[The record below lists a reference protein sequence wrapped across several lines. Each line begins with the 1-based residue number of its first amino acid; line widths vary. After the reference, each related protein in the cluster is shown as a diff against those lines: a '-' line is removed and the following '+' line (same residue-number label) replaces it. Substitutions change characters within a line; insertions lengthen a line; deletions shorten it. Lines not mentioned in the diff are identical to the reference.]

1 MWMRRY
7 FSYIDRIVLVML
19 VVVGSWFVHTW
30 IDQAPSFVPVPLT
43 DRNLVRGIWGVEPEG
58 AWTNGYAQIGVNRH
72 AWAPWSIVQFRWK
85 QPPTGPVDA
94 TIQSGNTV
102 VTAAPT
108 LAWRTVHL
116 LLPQP
121 QQRTDMVLRSTTQRV
136 EGDRRDLG
144 VFLAAI
150 QIQRFG
156 QPSAL
161 HLLRVLDY
169 ALPLLAAAVWL
180 WRSRWLGIAV
190 WIGLFTLYGTMLH
203 QELQVGMANPAL
215 LLDDTGRYVVSVAML
230 VWAWLDRSHQ
240 LLPPQTTGRRFGLD
254 VMRAVAVL
262 CVIVAHFT
270 PLMVAEWRTVRD
282 VFRWFV
288 YLGAIGVDIFFA
300 LSGYLIGGILWRNL
314 HRLNQPQVVQ
324 RFWMRRWL
332 RTLPAAYVS
341 ALVVWLVAAPQNIRD
356 YLSSIVFL
364 GTINPYYVTTELGFW
379 WSLGAEEV
387 FYFFFP
393 LVISLLMAVMR
404 KERAWV
410 GGLLIFGVTSM
421 VIRAIL
427 QRILPEEVVG
437 NIEFAIYA
445 RLDSMIWGV
454 LLAWIRQVR
463 PQWFD
468 GLAQYG
474 FAPGM
479 IVFWLGY
486 MLLLEQGRW
495 YGVAIFAGHILTT
508 TGAALLIPAM
518 EHVRT
523 LGWRSLDRMISW
535 VALVSYS
542 AYLYHIM
549 MVNRLERSFGAA
561 QDYWTMGLM
570 AIGYLAMTFVASWL
584 SYRFVEEPVLRWRD
598 THYPEHTSPSR

>member
-1 MWMRRY
+1 MRR
-7 FSYIDRIVLVML
+7 FFAYIDRIVLVL
-19 VVVGSWFVHTW
+19 AVIVGSWCIHLW
-30 IDQAPSFVPVPLT
+30 IDRAPSSVSIALT
-43 DRNLVRGIWGVEPEG
+43 DRALVRGIWGVEPEG
-58 AWTNGYAQIGVNRH
+58 AWTNGYALIDSNRH
-72 AWAPWSIVQFRWK
+72 SWVPWSVVQFRWK
-85 QPPTGPVDA
+85 QPPPGPVEA
-94 TIQSGNTV
+94 TLQSGQTTI
-102 VTAAPT
+102 TAAPT

-121 QQRTDMVLRSTTQRV
+121 AQRTDLLIASTTQRV

-144 VFLAAI
+144 VFLADI
-150 QIQRFG
+150 TIQRFG
-156 QPSAL
+156 QPPGS
-161 HLLRVLDY
+161 HVVRVLDY

-180 WRSRWLGIAV
+180 WRSRWLGVVV
-190 WIGLFTLYGTMLH
+190 WIGLYALYGTMLH

-215 LLDDTGRYVVSVAML
+215 LLDDTGRYLVSVVVLA
-230 VWAWLDRSHQ
+230 WAWFDRGRTLQPVQS
-240 LLPPQTTGRRFGLD
+240 TGRRFGLD

-262 CVIVAHFT
+262 SVIVAHFT
-270 PLMVAEWRTVRD
+270 PLMVAEWRTERD

-341 ALVVWLVAAPQNIRD
+341 ALVVWLIAAPQNIRD
-356 YLSSIVFL
+356 YLLSIVFL

-379 WSLGAEEV
+379 WSLGAEEA

-393 LVISLLMAVMR
+393 LVISLLMGVMR

-410 GGLLIFGVTSM
+410 GGLLIFGLTSM
-421 VIRAIL
+421 LIRVIM
-427 QRILPEEVVG
+427 QMVLPEAVVG

-454 LLAWIRQVR
+454 LLAWMRNVR

-468 GLAQYG
+468 RVAKYG
-474 FAPGM
+474 FGPGM

-495 YGVAIFAGHILTT
+495 YGVAIFAGHMLTT
-508 TGAALLIPAM
+508 TGAALVIPAM

-523 LGWRSLDRMISW
+523 SGWRGLDRMISW

-549 MVNRLERSFGAA
+549 MVNRLERSIGPSA
-561 QDYWTMGLM
+561 DYPMMVLM
-570 AIGYLAMTFVASWL
+570 AVVYLAMTFGISWL

-598 THYPEHTSPSR
+598 ARYPEHAPPQS

>member
-1 MWMRRY
+1 MRRF
-7 FSYIDRIVLVML
+7 FSYIDRITLILL
-19 VVVGSWFVHTW
+19 VVIGSWCIHVW
-30 IDQAPSFVPVPLT
+30 IDHAPSSVSIPLT
-43 DRNLVRGIWGVEPEG
+43 DRERVRGIWGVETEG
-58 AWTNGYAQIGVNRH
+58 AWTNGYALIDVNRH
-72 AWAPWSIVQFRWK
+72 RWEPWSTVQFRWK

-94 TIQSGNTV
+94 TLQSGQTTV
-102 VTAAPT
+102 TGAPT

-121 QQRTDMVLRSTTQRV
+121 AQRTDLVVSSTTQRV
-136 EGDRRDLG
+136 DGDRRDLG
-144 VFLAAI
+144 VFLADI
-150 QIQRFG
+150 TIQRFG
-156 QPSAL
+156 QPL
-161 HLLRVLDY
+161 VPHLIRVLDY
-169 ALPLLAAAVWL
+169 ALPLVAGAVWL

-190 WIGLFTLYGTMLH
+190 WLGLGALYGTMLH
-203 QELQVGMANPAL
+203 QELQVGMANPML
-215 LLDDTGRYVVSVAML
+215 LLDDTGRYAASVVMVL
-230 VWAWLDRSHQ
+230 WAWVDGRRS
-240 LLPPQTTGRRFGLD
+240 LEVMQTTGRRFGLD

-262 CVIVAHFT
+262 SVIVAHFT
-270 PLMVAEWRTVRD
+270 PLMVTEWRTERD

-314 HRLNQPQVVQ
+314 HRLHQPQVLH

-341 ALVVWLVAAPQNIRD
+341 AVVVWLIAAPQNIRD
-356 YLSSIVFL
+356 YLASIVFL
-364 GTINPYYVTTELGFW
+364 GTMNPYYVTTELGFW
-379 WSLGAEEV
+379 WSLGAEEA

-393 LVISLLMAVMR
+393 LVISLLMGVMR

-421 VIRAIL
+421 LIRAVL
-427 QRILPEEVVG
+427 QIILPEEVVG

-454 LLAWIRQVR
+454 LLAWIRHVR

-468 GLAQYG
+468 RLAQYG

-486 MLLLEQGRW
+486 MLLLEQWRW
-495 YGVAIFAGHILTT
+495 YGVAIFAGHMLTT

-523 LGWRSLDRMISW
+523 LGWRGFDRIISW

-549 MVNRLERSFGAA
+549 MAHRLERSFGSAT
-561 QDYWTMGLM
+561 DYPMMIAL
-570 AIGYLAMTFVASWL
+570 AVAYLVMTFVASWL
-584 SYRFVEEPVLRWRD
+584 SYRFVEAPVLRWRD
-598 THYPEHTSPSR
+598 ARYPEQAPPQS

>member
-1 MWMRRY
+1 MRRF
-7 FSYIDRIVLVML
+7 FSYSDRLVLIMV
-19 VVVGSWFVHTW
+19 VVVGSWFIHTW
-30 IDQAPSFVPVPLT
+30 IDHAPSSVPIPLT
-43 DRNLVRGIWGVEPEG
+43 DRSLVRGIWGVEPEG
-58 AWTNGYAQIGVNRH
+58 AWTNGYALINVHRH
-72 AWAPWSIVQFRWK
+72 TWSPWSVMQFKWK
-85 QPPTGPVDA
+85 QPPTGPVAA
-94 TIQSGNTV
+94 TIQSGQTTV
-102 VTAAPT
+102 VASPS

-121 QQRTDMVLRSTTQRV
+121 AHRTDLLLASTTQRV
-136 EGDRRDLG
+136 EGDRRNLG
-144 VFLAAI
+144 VFVADI
-150 QIQRFG
+150 HIQRFG
-156 QPSAL
+156 QPLGL
-161 HLLRVLDY
+161 HLVRVLDY

-180 WRSRWLGIAV
+180 WRSRWLGVVV
-190 WIGLFTLYGTMLH
+190 WLGLFGLYGTMLH
-203 QELQVGMANPAL
+203 QELQIGMANPAL
-215 LLDDTGRYVVSVAML
+215 LLDDTGRYVVSAAMIG
-230 VWAWLDRSHQ
+230 WAWLDGRRV
-240 LLPPQTTGRRFGLD
+240 LPPTQTTGRRFGLD

-270 PLMVAEWRTVRD
+270 PLMVAEWRTERD

-314 HRLNQPQVVQ
+314 HRLREQQVVR
-324 RFWMRRWL
+324 RFWVRRWL

-341 ALVVWLVAAPQNIRD
+341 ALVVWLIAAPQNIRD
-356 YLSSIVFL
+356 YLASIVFL
-364 GTINPYYVTTELGFW
+364 GTTNPYYVTTELGFW
-379 WSLGAEEV
+379 WSLGAEEA

-410 GGLLIFGVTSM
+410 GGLLIFGMTSM
-421 VIRAIL
+421 LIRVIL
-427 QRILPEEVVG
+427 QMVLPEEVVG

-454 LLAWIRQVR
+454 LLAWMRQVR

-468 GLAQYG
+468 RIAQFG

-495 YGVAIFAGHILTT
+495 YGVAIFAGHMLTT
-508 TGAALLIPAM
+508 TGAALIIPAM

-523 LGWRSLDRMISW
+523 LGWRGIDRIISW

-549 MVNRLERSFGAA
+549 MADRLERSFGAA
-561 QDYWTMGLM
+561 GDYSTMALM
-570 AIGYLAMTFVASWL
+570 AIAYLVMTFVVSWL

-598 THYPEHTSPSR
+598 ARYPEHAPPPS

>member
-1 MWMRRY
+1 M
-7 FSYIDRIVLVML
+7 
-19 VVVGSWFVHTW
+19 
-30 IDQAPSFVPVPLT
+30 
-43 DRNLVRGIWGVEPEG
+43 RGIWGVEAEG
-58 AWTNGYAQIGVNRH
+58 AWTNGYALVDVNRH
-72 AWAPWSIVQFRWK
+72 AWAPWSIAQFRWK
-85 QPPTGPVDA
+85 QPPTGPVDV
-94 TIQSGNTV
+94 TLQSGQTTSNGS
-102 VTAAPT
+102 PT
-108 LAWRTVHL
+108 LAWRSVQL

-121 QQRTDMVLRSTTQRV
+121 TNRTDMVIASTTQRV
-136 EGDRRDLG
+136 DGDRRDLG
-144 VFLAAI
+144 VFLADI

-156 QPSAL
+156 QPFAL

-169 ALPLLAAAVWL
+169 ALPLLAGAVWL
-180 WRSRWLGIAV
+180 WRSRWLGIVV
-190 WIGLFTLYGTMLH
+190 WAGLFAVYGTMLY
-203 QELQVGMANPAL
+203 QELQVGIVNPAL
-215 LLDDTGRYVVSVAML
+215 LLDTTGRYGVSMIML
-230 VWAWLDRSHQ
+230 IWAWFDRHR
-240 LLPPQTTGRRFGLD
+240 LLQSMQTTGRRFGLD

-270 PLMVAEWRTVRD
+270 PLMVVEWRTERD
-282 VFRWFV
+282 IFRWFV

-314 HRLNQPQVVQ
+314 HRLHQPTVVR

-341 ALVVWLVAAPQNIRD
+341 ALVVWLIAAPQNIRD
-356 YLSSIVFL
+356 YLASIVFL

-410 GGLLIFGVTSM
+410 GGLLIFGITSM
-421 VIRAIL
+421 VIRAVL
-427 QRILPEEVVG
+427 QIVLPEEVVG

-454 LLAWIRQVR
+454 LLAWMRQVR

-468 GLAQYG
+468 RLAQYG

-495 YGVAIFAGHILTT
+495 YGIAIFAGHMLTT
-508 TGAALLIPAM
+508 TGAALIIPAM

-523 LGWRSLDRMISW
+523 LGWRGLDRVISW
-535 VALVSYS
+535 IALVSYS

-549 MVNRLERSFGAA
+549 MADRLERSFGAA
-561 QDYWTMGLM
+561 IDYVMMAGL
-570 AIGYLAMTFVASWL
+570 AVAYLMMTFVISWL
-584 SYRFVEEPVLRWRD
+584 SYRFVEEPILRWRD
-598 THYPEHTSPSR
+598 ARYPEHVPPPN

>member
-1 MWMRRY
+1 MRRF
-7 FSYIDRIVLVML
+7 FSYIDRIILVLL
-19 VVVGSWFVHTW
+19 VLMGSWCIHVW
-30 IDQAPSFVPVPLT
+30 IDQAPSSVSIPLSN
-43 DRNLVRGIWGVEPEG
+43 RELVRGIWGVEPEG
-58 AWTNGYAQIGVNRH
+58 AWTNGYALIDVNRH
-72 AWAPWSIVQFRWK
+72 NWAPWSTVQFRWK

-94 TIQSGNTV
+94 TLHSGQTTV
-102 VTAAPT
+102 SGSPT

-121 QQRTDMVLRSTTQRV
+121 SQRTDMVLMSTTQRV
-136 EGDRRDLG
+136 DGDRRDLG
-144 VFLAAI
+144 VFLADI

-156 QPSAL
+156 QPL
-161 HLLRVLDY
+161 VPHLTRVLDY
-169 ALPLLAAAVWL
+169 ALPLLAGAVWL
-180 WRSRWLGIAV
+180 WRSRWLGIVV
-190 WIGLFTLYGTMLH
+190 WLGLFGLYGTMLH
-203 QELQVGMANPAL
+203 QELQVGMANPML
-215 LLDDTGRYVVSVAML
+215 LLDDTGRYVVSAVML
-230 VWAWLDRSHQ
+230 AWAWADRRRSLQ
-240 LLPPQTTGRRFGLD
+240 SMQTTGRRFGLD
-254 VMRAVAVL
+254 AMRAVAVL

-270 PLMVAEWRTVRD
+270 PLMVFEWRTERD

-314 HRLNQPQVVQ
+314 HRLHQPAVVR

-341 ALVVWLVAAPQNIRD
+341 AVVVWLIAAPQNIRD

-379 WSLGAEEV
+379 WSLGAEEA

-393 LVISLLMAVMR
+393 LVISLLMAVMH

-421 VIRAIL
+421 LIRVVL
-427 QRILPEEVVG
+427 QIILPEEVVG

-468 GLAQYG
+468 RLAQYG

-486 MLLLEQGRW
+486 MLLLEQWRW
-495 YGVAIFAGHILTT
+495 YGVAIFAGHMLTT
-508 TGAALLIPAM
+508 TGAALIIPAM

-523 LGWRSLDRMISW
+523 LGWRGLDRVISW

-549 MVNRLERSFGAA
+549 MANRLERSFGPAT
-561 QDYWTMGLM
+561 DYTMMAGL
-570 AIGYLAMTFVASWL
+570 AVAYLIMTFVISWV

-598 THYPEHTSPSR
+598 AHYPEHAPPPS